1 MLILKEEASIKE
13 FCLIRSL
20 FGRNNYFDEKLNLDV
35 LFDYLMEFEI
45 RCIDVN
51 GAISCEINI
60 RVLSPRVICDN
71 GGIESLGEWY
81 R

>member
-1 MLILKEEASIKE
+1 MLTLKEEVRIEE
-13 FCLIRSL
+13 FCLIWSL
-20 FGRNNYFDEKLNLDV
+20 FGRNNYLDEKLNLDV

-60 RVLSPRVICDN
+60 
-71 GGIESLGEWY
+71 
-81 R
+81 